1 MNTKQRAIS
10 LLILFCI
17 VLFLIRSFYTQSIF
31 LGFLLWNIV
40 LATIPYI
47 ASEYLQKVNLSKIKT
62 SSIICIWLLFLP
74 NSPYIITD
82 FIHLHNSE
90 STLIWYD
97 LFMVFSFAFTGL
109 LLAIISM
116 YDIYL
121 IIQQKWSLKTANL
134 SIIIISFLCGYGIYL
149 GRFLRLNSWYIFTK
163 PVNTLQQIATSLLNQ
178 QAWYISLGFGALLYL
193 IFYVF
198 KTFQPI
204 KASGL

>member
-1 MNTKQRAIS
+1 
-10 LLILFCI
+10 
-17 VLFLIRSFYTQSIF
+17 
-31 LGFLLWNIV
+31 
-40 LATIPYI
+40 
-47 ASEYLQKVNLSKIKT
+47 
-62 SSIICIWLLFLP
+62 
-74 NSPYIITD
+74 
-82 FIHLHNSE
+82 
-90 STLIWYD
+90 
-97 LFMVFSFAFTGL
+97 MVFSFAFTGL

-198 KTFQPI
+198 KAFQPI
-204 KASGL
+204 KISGL